1 MAGAVG
7 SSSIAGMATSVN
19 KKVRVRACSY
29 SSGTAQH
36 GGSGRKCREERM
48 KGRKKME
55 RILLEERAIRTGKER
70 HGILFVVLLIIAL
83 RVSWTK

>member
-1 MAGAVG
+1 
-7 SSSIAGMATSVN
+7 
-19 KKVRVRACSY
+19 
-29 SSGTAQH
+29 
-36 GGSGRKCREERM
+36 M

-55 RILLEERAIRTGKER
+55 RTLLEERAMRTGKER